1 MLRTGLLPLLGLLG
15 ALLLGT
21 SAGAYEVPHL
31 DATLHG
37 FLDARYGLR
46 LQDDPYERGTS
57 LAETRLQFSLTRLG
71 ELSTLQ
77 LRADIY
83 ADDVVAQDDLDL
95 EEGSGW
101 LDLREAN
108 LLVSPTYSTDI
119 KIGRQILTWGTGDL
133 LFINDVFPKDW
144 QSFFS
149 GRDVEYLK
157 APSDAVMVSLFPP
170 WFNIDLVYTPRFDA
184 DRYIRGQRLSY
195 WNPQLGRIA
204 GRDAVVAVARPD
216 DWFSDDEWALRLSKN
231 LAGYELAL
239 YGYRGFWKSPSG
251 FDPERGRASFP
262 ELSVYGASLR
272 GVLGSGI
279 GNLELGYYDSRQDRS
294 GNDPLLP
301 NSELRLLFGY
311 EREVARDVTLA
322 GQYYVEI
329 LQDYDDYLKTL
340 PTGQPERDEYRQLLT
355 LRLTWLLLNQNL
367 TASLFGY
374 LSPSDADYY
383 LRPSLSYKLT
393 DNWLLTAGANLFG
406 GDERH
411 TFFSQF
417 SDNTN
422 IYAGLRYSF

>member
-1 MLRTGLLPLLGLLG
+1 MSKTGLLLLLGLLG
-15 ALLLGT
+15 TLFLGRV
-21 SAGAYEVPHL
+21 AGAYEVPQL

-46 LQDDPYERGTS
+46 LQDDPYERDTS
-57 LAETRLQFSLTRLG
+57 LAETRLQLSLTRMG
-71 ELSTLQ
+71 EMSTLQ

-83 ADDVVAQDDLDL
+83 ADDLVAQDDLDL
-95 EEGSGW
+95 EEGRGW

-119 KIGRQILTWGTGDL
+119 KVGRQILTWGTGDL
-133 LFINDVFPKDW
+133 LFLNDLFPKDW

-184 DRYIRGQRLSY
+184 DRYIRGERLSY
-195 WNPQLGRIA
+195 WNPQLGRTA

-239 YGYRGFWKSPSG
+239 YGYSGFWKSPGG
-251 FDPERGRASFP
+251 FDPASGRATFP
-262 ELSVYGASLR
+262 KLSVYGASLR

-279 GNLELGYYDSRQDRS
+279 GNLELGYYDSRADRS
-294 GNDPLLP
+294 GNDPLIP
-301 NSELRLLFGY
+301 NSELRLLLGY
-311 EREVARDVTLA
+311 EQELVSNLTLA
-322 GQYYVEI
+322 GQYYLEV
-329 LQDYDDYLKTL
+329 LQDYAHYEENL
-340 PTGQPERDEYRQLLT
+340 PPGQPARDQYRQLLT

-367 TASLFGY
+367 TASMFGY

-383 LRPSLSYKLT
+383 LRPTISYKLT
-393 DNWLLTAGANLFG
+393 DEWLLTAGANLFG
-406 GDERH
+406 GDELH